1 MTQRKIL
8 DLAYLKA
15 LDIWA
20 RENEIAKNLPGNEFA
35 LARAEKAY
43 EDVEYIGRLLY
54 EEEHKEA

>member
-8 DLAYLKA
+8 NLAYLAA

-20 RENEIAKNLPGNEFA
+20 KENEIAKNLPRNEFS

-43 EDVEYIGRLLY
+43 EDVEYIGKLLY
-54 EEEHKEA
+54 KEEHKED